1 MDGSKENGDN
11 VFDMDTDVHVQTV
24 FEGEMDKNNVSTAVH
39 LEKVEGGNN
48 EFSDKVEGDNEISEK
63 ADGDTEIVH
72 AEVGNTSVS
81 AGLSKDPGYKNIL
94 DEDEI
99 EIINSACL
107 ANDMLSNDV
116 EKADPQKLD
125 LEKLVKQPLLVDE
138 YPSPAANVVVPNSN
152 MSVVVLD
159 GPDPDVVYKHIDKVR
174 ARKRSRNVRSPGT
187 NPMPMRKKK
196 KPNGLDESSNNIE
209 FMAFMKGKDQAR

>member
-1 MDGSKENGDN
+1 MKVGEKPAEQSTFEKSGASKEKVMEMDGSKENGDN

-24 FEGEMDKNNVSTAVH
+24 FEGEMEKNNVSTAVH

-81 AGLSKDPGYKNIL
+81 AGLSKDPEYKNIL

-138 YPSPAANVVVPNSN
+138 YPSRQQTLWFQTP
-152 MSVVVLD
+152 
-159 GPDPDVVYKHIDKVR
+159 I
-174 ARKRSRNVRSPGT
+174 
-187 NPMPMRKKK
+187 
-196 KPNGLDESSNNIE
+196 
-209 FMAFMKGKDQAR
+209 